1 MLGMWLWWVL
11 PIAAQRVLPDS
22 ISMLDILPAPMVL
35 HDNAAAISSTDTL
48 PAPQPKKN
56 AIDARVAYMSQ
67 DSLIITG
74 KGIAHMYGSGQVNY
88 KALEL
93 TADYIRVC
101 MDSSTV
107 FAKGV
112 LDTIENEW
120 VGLPV
125 FKDAND
131 SYESKELTYNLKT
144 QKGKIRHVV
153 TEQGE
158 GFLIADETKKM
169 DDNTLMLHGGKYTTC
184 DDHDHPHFYLQM
196 TKGTANGSG
205 TSPTTK

>member
-1 MLGMWLWWVL
+1 
-11 PIAAQRVLPDS
+11 
-22 ISMLDILPAPMVL
+22 MVL

-112 LDTIENEW
+112 LDTIENE
-120 VGLPV
+120 
-125 FKDAND
+125 
-131 SYESKELTYNLKT
+131 
-144 QKGKIRHVV
+144 
-153 TEQGE
+153 
-158 GFLIADETKKM
+158 
-169 DDNTLMLHGGKYTTC
+169 
-184 DDHDHPHFYLQM
+184 
-196 TKGTANGSG
+196 
-205 TSPTTK
+205 